1 MTKLISEESKGVFVI
16 MATPFTEDGAL
27 DLRSADRLVEF
38 YLEEGVH
45 GLTVLGVM
53 GEAPK
58 LSLEEQDEFTR
69 HVLKRVDGRVPV
81 IVGVSNPG
89 MDNLVTLSRTTMD
102 QGAGGVMIAGIPGL
116 KTDEQ
121 VESYFKAVADRLGE
135 EVPICLQDYP
145 PTTTVFISVGVVNRL
160 IADIPHLKMFKH
172 EDCPG
177 HRKLTRLRQAPETD
191 GYATGEHPYRQQR
204 ALRAAGA
211 RAGRRRHHDRDS
223 HFPGCWSTST
233 TCSESG
239 KAEEA
244 EDLFD
249 LYLPVLRHEQQ
260 FGFGLA
266 LRKETLRRR
275 GAIASAKARDPG
287 PRMDARDHAEMDGLL
302 ERLKQEADLP
312 PGTRFPPVSS
322 PLDAQCRR
330 TAGMAH
336 RGYTR
341 QSPQQLMS
349 FY

>member
-1 MTKLISEESKGVFVI
+1 MTRLISEESKGVFVI
-16 MATPFTEDGAL
+16 MATPFTDDGAL
-27 DLRSADRLVEF
+27 DLQSADRLIEF

-58 LSLEEQDEFTR
+58 LSLEEQLEFTR
-69 HVLKRVDGRVPV
+69 HVLERIDGRVPV

-89 MDNLVTLSRTTMD
+89 MDNLETLSRSTMD
-102 QGAGGVMIAGIPGL
+102 HGAGGVMIAGIPGL

-121 VESYFKAVADRLGE
+121 VEGYFKAVGDRLGGE
-135 EVPICLQDYP
+135 IPICLQDYP

-160 IADIPHLKMFKH
+160 IAALPQLKMFKH

-177 HRKLTRLRQAPETD
+177 HRKLSRLRQAPQTD
-191 GYATGEHPYRQQR
+191 GTRRVSILTGNNGLYVPQELAR
-204 ALRAAGA
+204 GA
-211 RAGRRRHHDRDS
+211 DGIMTGFA
-223 HFPGCWSTST
+223 FPGMLV
-233 TCSESG
+233 EVYRLFEG
-239 KAEEA
+239 GRGEEA

-260 FGFGLA
+260 FGMGLA

-302 ERLKQEADLP
+302 ERLKRKLTDAGHPLP
-312 PGTRFPPVSS
+312 
-322 PLDAQCRR
+322 
-330 TAGMAH
+330 AG
-336 RGYTR
+336 
-341 QSPQQLMS
+341 L
-349 FY
+349 

>member
-1 MTKLISEESKGVFVI
+1 MTRLISEESKGVFVI
-16 MATPFTEDGAL
+16 MATPFTDDGAL

-45 GLTVLGVM
+45 GVTVLGVM

-58 LSLEEQDEFTR
+58 LSLDEQVEFTR
-69 HVLKRVDGRVPV
+69 HVLKRIDGRVPV

-89 MDNLVTLSRTTMD
+89 MDNLEMLARTTMD

-121 VESYFKAVADRLGE
+121 VETYFRAVADRLGAE
-135 EVPICLQDYP
+135 TPICLQDYP
-145 PTTTVFISVGVVNRL
+145 PTTTVFVSVGVVNRL
-160 IADIPHLKMFKH
+160 IADIPHLRMFKH

-177 HRKLTRLRQAPETD
+177 HRKLTRLRQAPEID
-191 GYATGEHPYRQQR
+191 GTRRVSILTGNNGLYVPQELAR
-204 ALRAAGA
+204 GA
-211 RAGRRRHHDRDS
+211 DGIMTGFA
-223 HFPGCWSTST
+223 FPGMLVDVYNLF
-233 TCSESG
+233 ESG

-287 PRMDARDHAEMDGLL
+287 PTMDTRDHAEMDGLL
-302 ERLKQEADLP
+302 GRLRDKLVDAGHRLP
-312 PGTRFPPVSS
+312 
-322 PLDAQCRR
+322 
-330 TAGMAH
+330 AG
-336 RGYTR
+336 
-341 QSPQQLMS
+341 L
-349 FY
+349 

>member
-1 MTKLISEESKGVFVI
+1 MSRLISEESKGVFVI
-16 MATPFTEDGAL
+16 MATPFTDDGAL
-27 DLRSADRLVEF
+27 DLQSADRLIEF

-58 LSLEEQDEFTR
+58 LSLEEQVEFTR

-89 MDNLVTLSRTTMD
+89 MDNLETLSRTTMD
-102 QGAGGVMIAGIPGL
+102 HGAGGVMIAGIPGL

-121 VESYFKAVADRLGE
+121 VETYFRAVGDRLGE
-135 EVPICLQDYP
+135 EIPICLQDYP

-160 IADIPHLKMFKH
+160 IAEIPQLRMFKH

-191 GYATGEHPYRQQR
+191 GTRRVSILTGNNGLYVPQELAR
-204 ALRAAGA
+204 GA
-211 RAGRRRHHDRDS
+211 DGIMTGFA
-223 HFPGCWSTST
+223 FPGMLVDVYNLF
-233 TCSESG
+233 ESG
-239 KAEEA
+239 SAEEA

-275 GAIASAKARDPG
+275 GAIASAKVRDPG
-287 PRMDARDHAEMDGLL
+287 PKMDARDHAEMDTLL
-302 ERLKQEADLP
+302 ARLRKKLVDAGHRLP
-312 PGTRFPPVSS
+312 IGF
-322 PLDAQCRR
+322 Q
-330 TAGMAH
+330 
-336 RGYTR
+336 
-341 QSPQQLMS
+341 
-349 FY
+349 

>member
-1 MTKLISEESKGVFVI
+1 MTRLISEESKGVFVI
-16 MATPFTEDGAL
+16 MATPFTDDGAL

-45 GLTVLGVM
+45 GVTVLGVM

-58 LSLEEQDEFTR
+58 LSLDEQVEFTR
-69 HVLKRVDGRVPV
+69 HVLKRIDGRVPV

-89 MDNLVTLSRTTMD
+89 MDNLEMLARTTMD

-121 VESYFKAVADRLGE
+121 VETYFRAVADRLGAE
-135 EVPICLQDYP
+135 TPICLQDYP
-145 PTTTVFISVGVVNRL
+145 PTTTVFVSVGVVNRL
-160 IADIPHLKMFKH
+160 IGDIPHLRMFKH

-177 HRKLTRLRQAPETD
+177 HRKLTRLRQAPEID
-191 GYATGEHPYRQQR
+191 GTRRVSILTGNNGLYVPQELAR
-204 ALRAAGA
+204 GA
-211 RAGRRRHHDRDS
+211 DGIMTGFA
-223 HFPGCWSTST
+223 FPGMLVDVYNLF
-233 TCSESG
+233 ESG

-287 PRMDARDHAEMDGLL
+287 PKMDTRDHAEMDGLL
-302 ERLKQEADLP
+302 GRLRDKLVDAGHRLP
-312 PGTRFPPVSS
+312 
-322 PLDAQCRR
+322 
-330 TAGMAH
+330 AG
-336 RGYTR
+336 
-341 QSPQQLMS
+341 L
-349 FY
+349 

>member
-1 MTKLISEESKGVFVI
+1 MSRLISEESKGVFVI
-16 MATPFTEDGAL
+16 MATPFTDDGAL
-27 DLRSADRLVEF
+27 DLQSADRLVEF
-38 YLEEGVH
+38 CLEEGVH

-58 LSLEEQDEFTR
+58 LSLEEQVEFTR

-89 MDNLVTLSRTTMD
+89 MDNLETLSRTTMD

-121 VESYFKAVADRLGE
+121 VETYFRAVGDRLGE
-135 EVPICLQDYP
+135 EIPICLQDYP
-145 PTTTVFISVGVVNRL
+145 PTTTVFLSVGVVNRL
-160 IADIPHLKMFKH
+160 IAEIPQLRMFKH

-191 GYATGEHPYRQQR
+191 GTRRVSILTGNNGLYVPQELAR
-204 ALRAAGA
+204 GA
-211 RAGRRRHHDRDS
+211 DGIMTGFA
-223 HFPGCWSTST
+223 FPGMLVDVYNLF
-233 TCSESG
+233 ESDR
-239 KAEEA
+239 AEEA

-275 GAIASAKARDPG
+275 GAIATAKARDPG
-287 PRMDARDHAEMDGLL
+287 PRMDARDHAEMDRLL
-302 ERLKQEADLP
+302 ARLTRKLVDAGHRLP
-312 PGTRFPPVSS
+312 IGI
-322 PLDAQCRR
+322 Q
-330 TAGMAH
+330 
-336 RGYTR
+336 
-341 QSPQQLMS
+341 
-349 FY
+349 

>member
-16 MATPFTEDGAL
+16 MATPFTDDGAL
-27 DLRSADRLVEF
+27 DLQSADRLVEF

-191 GYATGEHPYRQQR
+191 GTRRVSILTGNNGLYVPQELAR
-204 ALRAAGA
+204 GA
-211 RAGRRRHHDRDS
+211 DGIMTGFA
-223 HFPGCWSTST
+223 FPGALVDVYNLSD
-233 TCSESG
+233 SG

-302 ERLKQEADLP
+302 ERLKRKLISAGHPLP
-312 PGTRFPPVSS
+312 
-322 PLDAQCRR
+322 
-330 TAGMAH
+330 AG
-336 RGYTR
+336 
-341 QSPQQLMS
+341 L
-349 FY
+349 

>member
-1 MTKLISEESKGVFVI
+1 MSRLISEESKGVFVI
-16 MATPFTEDGAL
+16 MATPFTDDGAL
-27 DLRSADRLVEF
+27 DLQSADRLVEF
-38 YLEEGVH
+38 CLEEGVH

-58 LSLEEQDEFTR
+58 LSLEEQVEFTQ

-89 MDNLVTLSRTTMD
+89 MDNLESLSRTTMD

-121 VESYFKAVADRLGE
+121 VEAYFRAVGDRLGE
-135 EVPICLQDYP
+135 EIPICLQDYP

-160 IADIPHLKMFKH
+160 IAEIPQLRMFKH

-191 GYATGEHPYRQQR
+191 GTRRVSILTGNNGLYVPQELAR
-204 ALRAAGA
+204 GA
-211 RAGRRRHHDRDS
+211 DGIMTGFA
-223 HFPGCWSTST
+223 FPGMLVDVYNLF
-233 TCSESG
+233 ESDR
-239 KAEEA
+239 AEEA

-275 GAIASAKARDPG
+275 GAIATAKARDPG
-287 PRMDARDHAEMDGLL
+287 PRMDARDHAELDRLL
-302 ERLKQEADLP
+302 ARLTRKLVDAGHRLP
-312 PGTRFPPVSS
+312 IGI
-322 PLDAQCRR
+322 Q
-330 TAGMAH
+330 
-336 RGYTR
+336 
-341 QSPQQLMS
+341 
-349 FY
+349 